1 MEPNFALCLDDN
13 FSFDAQMLASWR
25 NPIKV
30 EADFVHRAKMLK
42 VEGTESQDERGMGQ
56 PPLKKQ
62 RIAYKASPR
71 VLFTGFTE
79 AEKQDLQEKVQVNAN
94 KYKKFS
100 QSETRANV

>member
-1 MEPNFALCLDDN
+1 MDPNFALCLDDN
-13 FSFDAQMLASWR
+13 FPFDAKMLASWR

-42 VEGTESQDERGMGQ
+42 VDGTGSQDERGMGQ

-62 RIAYKASPR
+62 RISYKASPR

-79 AEKQDLQEKVQVNAN
+79 AEKQDLQEKVQVNTRLLYSYN
-94 KYKKFS
+94 K
-100 QSETRANV
+100 RIN